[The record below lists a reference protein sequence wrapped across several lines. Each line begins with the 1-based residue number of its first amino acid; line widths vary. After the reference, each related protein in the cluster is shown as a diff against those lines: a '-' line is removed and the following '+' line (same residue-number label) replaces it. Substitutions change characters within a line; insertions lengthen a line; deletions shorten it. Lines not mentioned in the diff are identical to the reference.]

1 MQVKSKKNNL
11 NLKLHAYALMN
22 NISDKKQVIILQD
35 LGISDQSFQELIA
48 KANLPFEF
56 TTEKWD
62 SISASETVEGI
73 ITVKEEVNNKILD
86 HFPNTKFV
94 AVAFTGY
101 DSVDLDLCRE
111 RGIAV
116 FNVPAY
122 STDSV
127 AELVIGLAISL
138 LREIPTTDKL
148 IRAGGW
154 NHKPGNEL
162 KGKSVGIVGTGTIGI
177 RVAEIFKV
185 LGCDIFG
192 WSKSK
197 QTKFTDIGGEYVS
210 SLEELCSKVDLLSIH
225 IPSMPDTKNLINKKH
240 FEVMKPTAFII
251 NTARGP
257 IVNQK
262 DLTYALNNDI
272 IAGAAID
279 VYEEEPINSNDDLL
293 KTENSILTPHIA
305 YKTTEALKLR
315 AEITFHNIKSFL
327 ANKQENRID

>member
-1 MQVKSKKNNL
+1 
-11 NLKLHAYALMN
+11 MN
-22 NISDKKQVIILQD
+22 SLSDKKQVIILQD
-35 LGISDQSFQELIA
+35 LGISDQIFQELIA
-48 KANLPFEF
+48 KANLPFGF

-62 SISASETVEGI
+62 TITASETVEGI
-73 ITVKEEVNNKILD
+73 ITVKEEVDKKILD
-86 HFPNTKFV
+86 HFPNVKFV

-101 DSVDLDLCRE
+101 DSIDLDLCRE
-111 RGIAV
+111 KGIAV

-185 LGCDIFG
+185 LGCDICG

-197 QTKFTDIGGEYVS
+197 QTKFTDLGGEYVS

-225 IPSMPDTKNLINKKH
+225 IPATPDTKNLINKKH
-240 FEVMKPTAFII
+240 FEAMKPTAFII

-257 IVNQK
+257 IINQK
-262 DLTYALNNDI
+262 DLTEALKNNI
-272 IAGAAID
+272 IAGAGID
-279 VYEEEPINSNDDLL
+279 VFDREPISSEDDLL
-293 KTENSILTPHIA
+293 NTSNSILTPHIA
-305 YKTTEALKLR
+305 YKTTEALNQR
-315 AEITFHNIKSFL
+315 AEITFSNIIAFTKGI
-327 ANKQENRID
+327 KQNRVD